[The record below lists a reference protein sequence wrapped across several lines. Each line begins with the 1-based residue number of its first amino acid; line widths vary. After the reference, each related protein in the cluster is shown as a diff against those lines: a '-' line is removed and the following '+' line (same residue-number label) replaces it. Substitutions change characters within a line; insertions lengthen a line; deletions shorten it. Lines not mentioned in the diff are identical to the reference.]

1 MVRQT
6 ITKLIDDI
14 DGTPADST
22 VTFALDGERFEID
35 LSDANAAK
43 LRESF
48 APWVAGARPVRGGGA
63 RRSGGAARSG
73 APRRSRSQSASEA
86 QAIREWAREND
97 IEVSDRGRIKAEIVE
112 QYNNR

>member
-35 LSDANAAK
+35 LSDENAAK

-48 APWVAGARPVRGGGA
+48 APWVAGARPVRGAAKRTGAGRSTGA
-63 RRSGGAARSG
+63 RRSRST
-73 APRRSRSQSASEA
+73 SASEA
-86 QAIREWAREND
+86 QAIREWARENN

>member
-6 ITKLIDDI
+6 ITKLIDDL
-14 DGTPADST
+14 DGSPADST
-22 VTFALDGERFEID
+22 VTLALDGERFEID

-43 LRESF
+43 FREAL
-48 APWVAGARPVRGGGA
+48 APWIAGARPVRGTRGKGT
-63 RRSGGAARSG
+63 ARSSS
-73 APRRSRSQSASEA
+73 APRRSRTSSSEA
-86 QAIREWAREND
+86 QAIREWARENN

>member
-1 MVRQT
+1 MARQT
-6 ITKLIDDI
+6 ITKLIDDV
-14 DGTPADST
+14 DGSQADTT

-48 APWVAGARPVRGGGA
+48 APWVAGARPVRGARRTGTGRSTGA
-63 RRSGGAARSG
+63 RK
-73 APRRSRSQSASEA
+73 PRSQSASEA
-86 QAIREWAREND
+86 QAIREWARENN

>member
-14 DGTPADST
+14 DGSPADST

-48 APWVAGARPVRGGGA
+48 APWVAGARPVRGQRRTGGSRPA
-63 RRSGGAARSG
+63 AGRRPRS
-73 APRRSRSQSASEA
+73 PSRSEA
-86 QAIREWAREND
+86 QAIREWA
-97 IEVSDRGRIKAEIVE
+97 
-112 QYNNR
+112 

>member
-14 DGTPADST
+14 DGSPADST

-48 APWVAGARPVRGGGA
+48 APWVAGARPVRGQRRTGGS
-63 RRSGGAARSG
+63 RPAAG
-73 APRRSRSQSASEA
+73 RRSRSTSSSEA
-86 QAIREWAREND
+86 QAIREWARENN